1 MDLFS
6 PAALSALLQVLV
18 INIALSGDNVI
29 VIGAVAARVESAKR
43 PRVIGWGI
51 GAAIALRI
59 VLAVLAVDL
68 LAILGLTL
76 AGGIL
81 LLWVAWRLYRDSK
94 ALGVPDSAPA
104 RGPRPNSQREFGGI
118 ETQGGPGKVTFA
130 RAILQVAIA
139 DVSMSVDNAL
149 AVAGA
154 ANRNVPVLIIG
165 LVLSVAVMAVAANY
179 VARLL
184 QRHAWLSWVGI
195 LLVLY
200 VALSMIWRGSGDL
213 PAILH
218 RL

>member
-6 PAALSALLQVLV
+6 AAALSALLQVLV
-18 INIALSGDNVI
+18 INIVMSGDNVI
-29 VIGAVAARVESAKR
+29 VIGAVAARVASGER
-43 PRVIGWGI
+43 RRVIVWGM

-59 VLAVLAVDL
+59 VLAVFAVDL

-81 LLWVAWRLYRDSK
+81 LLWVAWRLYRDS
-94 ALGVPDSAPA
+94 VPRSVPESSPAARLSAPA
-104 RGPRPNSQREFGGI
+104 P
-118 ETQGGPGKVTFA
+118 VTFG

-139 DVSMSVDNAL
+139 DLSMSIDNAL

-165 LVLSVAVMAVAANY
+165 LVLSVAIMAVAANY

-184 QRHAWLSWVGI
+184 QRHPWLSWVGV

-200 VALSMIWRGSGDL
+200 VALRMIWQGSGEL
-213 PAILH
+213 PAVLH

>member
-6 PAALSALLQVLV
+6 TSAFFALLQVLV
-18 INIALSGDNVI
+18 INIVMSGDNVI
-29 VIGAVAARVESAKR
+29 VIGMVAGRVHPKER
-43 PRVIGWGI
+43 PKVIAWGM

-59 VLAVLAVDL
+59 VLALLAVDL

-81 LLWVAWRLYRDSK
+81 LLWVAWRLYRDT
-94 ALGVPDSAPA
+94 LGGDKQDDSPDSHGIAHRAAP
-104 RGPRPNSQREFGGI
+104 
-118 ETQGGPGKVTFA
+118 VTFG
-130 RAILQVAIA
+130 RAIAQVAIA

-154 ANRNVPVLIIG
+154 ANQNLPVLVTG
-165 LVLSVAVMAVAANY
+165 LVLSVGFMAVCANY

-184 QRHAWLSWVGI
+184 QRHPYLSYVGV

-200 VALSMIWRGSGDL
+200 VSLEMIWRGSSDL
-213 PAILH
+213 PEILR